1 MKHKC
6 IYDEWSGRIPTCS
19 YGQLYCDYDSCKY
32 YTPEQRSP
40 KNEMVLT
47 EFVGHIAN
55 IWDTLPEK
63 DKQEICDLVC
73 SFENKNNN
81 EVNTL

>member
-19 YGQLYCDYDSCKY
+19 YGQSYCDYDSCKY
-32 YTPEQRSP
+32 YTPEKISQ
-40 KNEMVLT
+40 KNEMVLAK
-47 EFVGHIAN
+47 FVGHIVN

-63 DKQEICDLVC
+63 DKQEIYDLVC
-73 SFENKNNN
+73 SFDNKSN
-81 EVNTL
+81 

>member
-32 YTPEQRSP
+32 YTPEQRST
-40 KNEMVLT
+40 KNEMVL
-47 EFVGHIAN
+47 A
-55 IWDTLPEK
+55 DRK
-63 DKQEICDLVC
+63 R
-73 SFENKNNN
+73 
-81 EVNTL
+81 